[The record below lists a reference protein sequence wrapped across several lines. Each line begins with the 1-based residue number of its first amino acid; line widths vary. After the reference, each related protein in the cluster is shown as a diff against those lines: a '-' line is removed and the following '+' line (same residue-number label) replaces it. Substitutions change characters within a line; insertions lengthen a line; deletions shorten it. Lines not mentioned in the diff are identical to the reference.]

1 MDEVKKRRGRPKK
14 IKTCPEGKV
23 LYEPTNRCRKIKEV
37 KEPKKRGRPAN
48 KDKVPKKTLPK
59 IKNSSVVPPEPPI
72 PLSILSPSVIPNP
85 PAPPPSEIPPPI
97 LPLNNS
103 SNYKKR
109 IQKKSYIKPV
119 KVIKQKEQIKKDLVS
134 KEELVKKGKDTF
146 NKLKKEKIKNDI
158 PLSFTG
164 LPSLDINQMS
174 KLNIKPSNEFI
185 KLQNKIKDSSSKK
198 REMLDKMYMND
209 ETKSAN
215 AIQKVFRGHQ
225 VRKEIVIV

>member
-1 MDEVKKRRGRPKK
+1 MDEVKRGRGRPKK
-14 IKTCPEGKV
+14 IKTCPEGKE

-37 KEPKKRGRPAN
+37 KEPKKKARPAN
-48 KDKVPKKTLPK
+48 KDKVSKKTLPK
-59 IKNSSVVPPEPPI
+59 INNSSVIPPEPPI
-72 PLSILSPSVIPNP
+72 PLSILSPSVIPNS
-85 PAPPPSEIPPPI
+85 PAPLPSEAPPPI

-119 KVIKQKEQIKKDLVS
+119 KVIKQKQQLPIPLVS
-134 KEELVKKGKDTF
+134 KEELVKKGKDIF

-164 LPSLDINQMS
+164 LPSLDINELS
-174 KLNIKPSNEFI
+174 KLNPKPSNEII

-198 REMLDKMYMND
+198 REMLDKMYMIN